1 MQDIQNIPAPDDDP
15 NTTEEDFGGHAH
27 DYPDVPD
34 EGEPRDSVED
44 IPLPPDQKP
53 AAAIEDPPADSS
65 SDVERIA

>member
-1 MQDIQNIPAPDDDP
+1 MQDIQNIPAPDDNP
-15 NTTEEDFGGHAH
+15 NTTEEDFNNHAH

-34 EGEPRDSVED
+34 EGERESVED

-53 AAAIEDPPADSS
+53 SAPIEEPPVEDN